1 MTTKT
6 EKQRKKSMSPTKRN
20 YFVDIGIALG
30 FLIVFSQE
38 ITGETL
44 HEWLGLALFVGLFT
58 HLLLHWKWV
67 VNITKRIFS
76 KKLNHKTRLN
86 YMINGG
92 LLMSFVM
99 MGVSGLMISESV
111 MPLIGL
117 GNGPDI
123 WESIHEAVS
132 NFTLLMVLSHLLLH
146 TKWIIANTKKYLIP
160 KKGLQFLQT
169 GTERVLSK

>member
-6 EKQRKKSMSPTKRN
+6 QKQRKKKMSPTKRN

-76 KKLNHKTRLN
+76 KKLNRKTRIN
-86 YMINGG
+86 YIVNAG

-111 MPLIGL
+111 MPLVGL
-117 GNGPDI
+117 GNGPDL
-123 WESIHEAVS
+123 WEDIHEAVS
-132 NFTLLMVLSHLLLH
+132 NFTMLMVLSHLLLH
-146 TKWIIANTKKYLIP
+146 TKWIITNTKKYLLT
-160 KKGLQFLQT
+160 KKRLQFIQT